1 LPIAHA
7 AAAARNKRGSTSANA
22 PLMVHLDCLVCTLC
36 LDWRDDAGVFVA
48 CFSQCRENIRPL
60 GGLQSRFVV
69 LVLERAIFSR
79 SRSYSEPAPRYQ
91 RRQEVE
97 GFLDCAGM
105 HGKRRDSFR
114 IGLSHGREDTAT
126 NSAILPAWSPL
137 VPLVLATAGLVVT
150 EIAVPKAA
158 VSYAQRTSKSQLPI

>member
-1 LPIAHA
+1 MRQPQQETSEEALRQMRRLWFTLIVSFALFVWIGETMPGYSWLAFPSAGKIFVLLA
-7 AAAARNKRGSTSANA
+7 AFN
-22 PLMVHLDCLVCTLC
+22 LVSLFWF
-36 LDWRDDAGVFVA
+36 WRERYSPALGA
-48 CFSQCRENIRPL
+48 IRSQPQDIN
-60 GGLQSRFVV
+60 VV
-69 LVLERAIFSR
+69 RK
-79 SRSYSEPAPRYQ
+79 
-91 RRQEVE
+91 VE

-158 VSYAQRTSKSQLPI
+158 VTPSEPVSLNSD